1 MAFWTGAL
9 AWVKIVALTRGVAQR
24 GREEYARLQE
34 EIRASPVVYGDET
47 GWREDGLGGYLLELQ
62 HSQGAL
68 LPTPLEP
75 EQARG

>member
-1 MAFWTGAL
+1 MGQ
-9 AWVKIVALTRGVAQR
+9 IVALTRGVAQR
-24 GREEYARLQE
+24 GRKEYARLQE
-34 EIRASPVVYGDET
+34 EILASPVVYGDET
-47 GWREDGLGGYLLELQ
+47 GWREDGLAGRRPGRLPLELQ